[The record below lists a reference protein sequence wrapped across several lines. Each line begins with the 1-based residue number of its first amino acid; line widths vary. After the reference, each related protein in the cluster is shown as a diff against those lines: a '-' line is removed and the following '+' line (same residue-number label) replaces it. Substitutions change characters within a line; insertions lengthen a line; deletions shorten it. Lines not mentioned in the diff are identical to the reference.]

1 MHETILEKAAENTGV
16 LEHGEIIPN
25 VPITSVNNAATQNVQ
40 QTYAQTNIQTNEQA
54 ASHSNIKRTVQSARQ
69 A

>member
-25 VPITSVNNAATQNVQ
+25 VPITSVNNAATQNIQ
-40 QTYAQTNIQTNEQA
+40 QLNAQPNIQTNEQV
-54 ASHSNIKRTVQSARQ
+54 ASE
-69 A
+69 